1 MPPEELDAQ
10 QQPPEYDETARDGDV
25 RAIRGLDGR
34 SRGRRATM
42 EEDALI
48 VDLSAVQNDTERAN
62 RYEPLFSREP
72 IGPPAAVSSGP
83 RVASPPPYAP
93 GYRIP
98 VVLPEPAVQ
107 PVASSTA
114 PKHRSRVRGIRAWW
128 HQESLARAAEKRAL
142 ANAEAVL
149 RAQAI
154 QNASA
159 PTQRVFSPEE
169 RASSMHS
176 LMSLNEERFQALGLR
191 SDRLRD
197 ELVGISNSIAG
208 LHDLVTSRASR
219 VDSEAATENLLGELQ
234 GRFDSLL
241 PALSEELGRRS
252 EESDRRIT
260 LLLSAHAAELA
271 EHLERA
277 VERIGATLEA
287 TLPEEMQRMRELIPE
302 EMQRIRTIATEGIER
317 LRPGGEA
324 IERALETLPAEME
337 KVRSASEAQLVLME
351 AKATAR
357 LERLRAEQN
366 DRFDR
371 IEGSSGDQLAR
382 IREEI
387 AGISKSM
394 RSAFAQFVPPSPAG
408 PTTAH
413 DPEMLDR
420 RFAQLLNTM
429 NENTDRLADAL
440 YRGLYALELQ
450 VTRPLV

>member
-1 MPPEELDAQ
+1 MPPEELGAQ
-10 QQPPEYDETARDGDV
+10 QQPPEYETAHDGDV

-48 VDLSAVQNDTERAN
+48 VDLSAVQHDTERAN

-72 IGPPAAVSSGP
+72 VEPPAAT
-83 RVASPPPYAP
+83 SPPPGASEPSLSTP

-98 VVLPEPAVQ
+98 VVLPEPAVL
-107 PVASSTA
+107 PVASNTA

-128 HQESLARAAEKRAL
+128 QQESLARAAEKRAL

-154 QNASA
+154 QAASA
-159 PTQRVFSPEE
+159 PTQRVFTPEE

-176 LMSLNEERFQALGLR
+176 LLSLNEERFQALGLR

-219 VDSEAATENLLGELQ
+219 VESEAATADLLGELQ

-277 VERIGATLEA
+277 VERIGSTLEA
-287 TLPEEMQRMRELIPE
+287 TLPEEMQRIRELIPE
-302 EMQRIRTIATEGIER
+302 EMRRIRTIAVEGIER
-317 LRPGGEA
+317 LRPSEEA

-337 KVRSASEAQLVLME
+337 KVRSASEAQVVLME
-351 AKATAR
+351 AKAAAR

-371 IEGSSGDQLAR
+371 IEGSSGDQLSR

-387 AGISKSM
+387 ASISKNM
-394 RSAFAQFVPPSPAG
+394 RSAFAQFVPPSPAA

-420 RFAQLLNTM
+420 RFAQLLNAM

>member
-10 QQPPEYDETARDGDV
+10 QQPPEYETARDGDV

-72 IGPPAAVSSGP
+72 IGPPAAGSSGP

-98 VVLPEPAVQ
+98 VVLPEPAVL

-128 HQESLARAAEKRAL
+128 HQDSLARAAEKRAL

-154 QNASA
+154 QAASA
-159 PTQRVFSPEE
+159 PTQRVLTPEE

-208 LHDLVTSRASR
+208 LHDLVASRASR
-219 VDSEAATENLLGELQ
+219 VDSEAATANLLGELQ

-252 EESDRRIT
+252 EDSDRRIT

-277 VERIGATLEA
+277 VERIGSTLEA
-287 TLPEEMQRMRELIPE
+287 TLPEEMQRIRELIPE

-337 KVRSASEAQLVLME
+337 KVKSASEAQLVLME
-351 AKATAR
+351 AKAAAR

-387 AGISKSM
+387 AGISKGM

>member
-10 QQPPEYDETARDGDV
+10 QQPPEYETARDGDV

-72 IGPPAAVSSGP
+72 IGPPAAGSSGP

-98 VVLPEPAVQ
+98 VVLPEPAVL

-128 HQESLARAAEKRAL
+128 HQDSLARAAEKRAL

-154 QNASA
+154 QAASA
-159 PTQRVFSPEE
+159 PTQRVLTPEE

-219 VDSEAATENLLGELQ
+219 VDSEAATANLLGELQ

-277 VERIGATLEA
+277 VERIGSTLEA
-287 TLPEEMQRMRELIPE
+287 TLPEEMQRIRELIPE

-337 KVRSASEAQLVLME
+337 KVRSSSEAQLVLME
-351 AKATAR
+351 AKAAAR

-408 PTTAH
+408 TTAH